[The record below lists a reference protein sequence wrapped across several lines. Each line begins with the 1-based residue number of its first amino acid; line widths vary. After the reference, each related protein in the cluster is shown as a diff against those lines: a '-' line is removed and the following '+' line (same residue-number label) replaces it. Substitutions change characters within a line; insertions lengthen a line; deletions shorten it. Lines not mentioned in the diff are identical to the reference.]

1 MLRDRN
7 FQSQVYYGS
16 DHTPLLP
23 FPCQLSYDSIYP
35 SAAEFEYT
43 FVEEEDENTFTPHI
57 GKRVAKKDIIRAEI
71 KLIERPGIHPH
82 TSSSLSTCT

>member
-1 MLRDRN
+1 MVVTTPPYYRFHANYLMT
-7 FQSQVYYGS
+7 QS
-16 DHTPLLP
+16 T
-23 FPCQLSYDSIYP
+23 P